1 MRFYF
6 LSKIKMSM
14 ALTYFK
20 VNFYT
25 QCMKIILNFY
35 INTKESVKG
44 LMKIFNIFWTFS
56 WIKPNESNCDIAG
69 LDFLKGVKL
78 GLCGVEWID
87 LMLHATKLLGV
98 YYSIDKNFE
107 NRKNFVNLVLKIE
120 KLLRLWRKQ
129 NLSLAGKTIVF
140 KTLAISKIPHLILVK
155 VFQIQLLNLTK

>member
-1 MRFYF
+1 MSFCF

-14 ALTYFK
+14 ALIYFK

-35 INTKESVKG
+35 INTKGSVKG

-87 LMLHATKLLGV
+87 LMLHAAKILGV

-107 NRKNFVNLVLKIE
+107 NRKKLYKSSFKNWKTFKALE
-120 KLLRLWRKQ
+120 KAK
-129 NLSLAGKTIVF
+129 F

-155 VFQIQLLNLTK
+155 VFQIQLFLNLTK